1 MKQTLRKQVGTFAEQ
16 LAAFRANPESPEPSE
31 VSSSDSDAGSGSDEE
46 EELDSD
52 AEAERQFKMVRT
64 GVAARPKDKILSMDP
79 KEISYEMVSKKL
91 REVAAARGRATALD
105 RQDQMEMLAY
115 LSGVA
120 RGPAQR
126 LEVLVHLITVIFDMN
141 QPTLAP
147 MSTPNWK
154 RCAAT
159 FFEIMD
165 LAEGNANISLVDVPP
180 EVERIEEP
188 AADEPVAVWGNPAA
202 FLERLDEEW
211 TGSLKALDP
220 HAHAYME
227 RMKDEPALLALAA
240 KVTAYLERLGD
251 SGKLKLAAVALRR
264 MDHLY
269 YKTRPVYEATRKMA
283 LTLRDEGA
291 SAAAAAEAAAA
302 NGGNGEEG
310 EEGVEAENGMPVP
323 EIRLPVDFDLP
334 ETADGLLE
342 ELAMVV
348 YKLGNDNQKGQA
360 LLDSVYFKAIHN
372 DFYGARDMLLMSRIG
387 EQTQQLDNKMQV
399 LFNRTTAQLG
409 LCAFRAGLIS
419 DAHSCLSELY
429 NSARVKELL
438 AQGIQ
443 QHARHHERSAEQE
456 AAERRR
462 QVPFHLHINLELLE
476 ASYLISATLL
486 EVPHIAAV
494 GPAEAHKRPV
504 SKPLKRLMD
513 HYERQTFV
521 GPPENVRDHIIATCR
536 ALSTGD
542 WRKAYKFAS
551 SLQCW
556 ALLGAAKDNVLAML
570 KTRFQEE
577 GLRTYLLANAKFYSS
592 LSSQQLCELF
602 ELEPRR
608 VHAVVSRLVAD
619 ELLPGSHDQL
629 TGTVVIHHQE
639 LTKLQGLA
647 AQFADKAAILVDMN
661 ERALALRTGVVNA
674 EDDEEG
680 GRKGQGDGQQG
691 GRRTRMGGRGPLGG
705 VSGGRGGRGG
715 RGRGRGGHSSGFMAD
730 AGFTGG
736 VFGRGRQQRQRDD
749 SSFTTLG
756 QVGSGGG
763 GGGGGGGN
771 YRRSQ
776 TAV

>member
-1 MKQTLRKQVGTFAEQ
+1 
-16 LAAFRANPESPEPSE
+16 
-31 VSSSDSDAGSGSDEE
+31 
-46 EELDSD
+46 
-52 AEAERQFKMVRT
+52 
-64 GVAARPKDKILSMDP
+64 
-79 KEISYEMVSKKL
+79 MVSKKL

-141 QPTLAP
+141 QPTTGP
-147 MSTPNWK
+147 MTTPNWK

-159 FFEIMD
+159 LFEIME
-165 LAEGNANISLVDVPP
+165 LADANPTITLVDLQP
-180 EVERIEEP
+180 EEERLEEP
-188 AADEPVAVWGNPAA
+188 VEEEPINVWGNPAA
-202 FLERLDEEW
+202 FLERLDDEW

-227 RMKDEPALLALAA
+227 RMKDEPAILALAA
-240 KVTAYLERLGD
+240 KMSDYAEKLGVA
-251 SGKLKLAAVALRR
+251 GKEKVAAVALRR

-283 LTLRDEGA
+283 LQMRDEG
-291 SAAAAAEAAAA
+291 SLAAAEAAAA
-302 NGGNGEEG
+302 AITADGQENGTPAVAAAAVDGVGGEDG
-310 EEGVEAENGMPVP
+310 EDAGAEGMPVP
-323 EIRLPVDFDLP
+323 QIRLPADFDLP
-334 ETADGLLE
+334 EEAAGLLE
-342 ELAMVV
+342 ELALVV
-348 YKLGNDNQKGQA
+348 YRQGNDNQKGQA
-360 LLDSVYFKAIHN
+360 ILSSVYFKSIH
-372 DFYGARDMLLMSRIG
+372 DEFYAARDMLLMSRIA

-419 DAHSCLSELY
+419 EAHSCLSELY
-429 NSARVKELL
+429 GSSRVKELL

-443 QHARHHERSAEQE
+443 QHARHHERSPEQE

-476 ASYLISATLL
+476 ACYLIAATLL
-486 EVPHIAAV
+486 EIPHIASL
-494 GPAEAHKRPV
+494 GPVEARKRPI
-504 SKPLKRLMD
+504 SKPLRRLME
-513 HYERQTFV
+513 HYDRQTFV

-536 ALSTGD
+536 TLSTGD
-542 WRKAYKFAS
+542 WRKAYGYAS
-551 SLQCW
+551 GLQCW
-556 ALLGAAKDNVLAML
+556 ALLGASKDTVLGQL
-570 KTRFQEE
+570 KSRFQEE

-608 VHAVVSRLVAD
+608 VHAIVSRLVAD
-619 ELLPGSHDQL
+619 EILPGSHDQPTSTL
-629 TGTVVIHHQE
+629 VIHHQE

-647 AQFADKAAILVDMN
+647 AQFAEKAAILVDMN
-661 ERALALRTGVVNA
+661 ERALALRTGVLNA
-674 EDDEEG
+674 DDDEDG
-680 GRKGQGDGQQG
+680 SRRGQGDSQQG

-705 VSGGRGGRGG
+705 STGSRG
-715 RGRGRGGHSSGFMAD
+715 RGRGRGRGPSSTSSGFMAD

-736 VFGRGRQQRQRDD
+736 VFGKGRQSRSTRDD
-749 SSFTTLG
+749 STFTTLG
-756 QVGSGGG
+756 QVSGG
-763 GGGGGGGN
+763 

>member
-31 VSSSDSDAGSGSDEE
+31 ASSSDSDAQSGSDEE

-159 FFEIMD
+159 LFEIMD
-165 LAEGNANISLVDVPP
+165 LAEGNANISLVDAAP
-180 EVERIEEP
+180 EDERIEEP

-227 RMKDEPALLALAA
+227 RMKDEPVLLALAA
-240 KVTAYLERLGD
+240 KVTAYLEGLGD

-291 SAAAAAEAAAA
+291 SATAEEAAV
-302 NGGNGEEG
+302 NGGDGEEG
-310 EEGVEAENGMPVP
+310 EDGVEAEGGMPVP
-323 EIRLPVDFDLP
+323 EIRLPADFDLP

-360 LLDSVYFKAIHN
+360 LLDSVYFKSIHN

-429 NSARVKELL
+429 NSGRVKELL

-486 EVPHIAAV
+486 QIPQIAAV
-494 GPAEAHKRPV
+494 GPAKALDRPV
-504 SKPLKRLMD
+504 SKPLERLMK
-513 HYERQTFV
+513 HYEKQTFV

-536 ALSTGD
+536 ALLTGD
-542 WRKAYKFAS
+542 WSKAYTYAS

-556 ALLGAAKDNVLAML
+556 ALLGAAKDTVLAML

-608 VHAVVSRLVAD
+608 VHAIVSRLVAD
-619 ELLPGSHDQL
+619 ELLLGSHDQP

-639 LTKLQGLA
+639 LTKLQGFA
-647 AQFADKAAILVDMN
+647 AMFADKAAILVDMN

-680 GRKGQGDGQQG
+680 GRKGQGDGQQSG
-691 GRRTRMGGRGPLGG
+691 KRTRLGGRGPLGG
-705 VSGGRGGRGG
+705 VSSSGRGGRGG

-756 QVGSGGG
+756 QVGTA
-763 GGGGGGGN
+763 GGGGN